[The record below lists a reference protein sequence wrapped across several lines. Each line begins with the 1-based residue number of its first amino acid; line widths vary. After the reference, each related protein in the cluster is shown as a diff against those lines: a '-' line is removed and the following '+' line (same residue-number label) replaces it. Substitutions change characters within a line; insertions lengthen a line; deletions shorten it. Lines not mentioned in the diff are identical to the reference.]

1 MRLPM
6 FPGSSP
12 VFLGSLVSYSSQI
25 KERFGVKQEIIK
37 KYTVYSRQVA
47 EEMAKQVAK
56 MIPST
61 WAIGITGYL
70 GDKDPDKTGIEKQ
83 IVFYTIYYV
92 PKRKTHSFRL
102 QINPLLKRQEK
113 KEIVVTKITERMIE
127 LIQKRQEEEK
137 NENGK

>member
-6 FPGSSP
+6 FLGSSP

-25 KERFGVKQEIIK
+25 KERFGVKKETIE

-47 EEMAKQVAK
+47 EEMAKQITK

-61 WAIGITGYL
+61 WAVGITGYL

-83 IVFYTIYYV
+83 TVFYTIYYV
-92 PKRKTHSFRL
+92 PKRKTHTFRL
-102 QINPLLKRQEK
+102 EINPLLKRQEK
-113 KEIVVTKITERMIE
+113 KEIVVTKITEKIIE
-127 LIQKRQEEEK
+127 LIKKMQEEEK
-137 NENGK
+137 E